1 MKTNKQGADWW
12 VRPGLLVCASASVLL
27 VTAILIS
34 LVREGLPALWE
45 VPLSSF
51 TSTIWRPIS
60 FVQEQFG
67 IAPLFVSSL
76 FVTLLA
82 ALIAVPLGLG
92 AAVYISHIACPLER
106 EILKPAVE
114 ILAGIPSVVLGFFG
128 LMIMVPLVK
137 SVFGLDSGLCAL
149 TGSLLLAFMALPTII
164 TISEDAL
171 RSVPK
176 NYIDASLALGA
187 SPAQTVFRTTVP
199 AARSGLV
206 AASLMGMG
214 RVIGETMA
222 VIMVTGNAIEI
233 PGSVFDPVRTMT
245 ATIAAEMGEVAFGG
259 VHYHVLFLISVIL
272 LIITI
277 GTNWIAQYVLRKS
290 RIAE

>member
-1 MKTNKQGADWW
+1 MKSNKQGADWW
-12 VRPGLLVCASASVLL
+12 VRPSLLVCASASVLL
-27 VTAILIS
+27 VAAILIS
-34 LVREGLPALWE
+34 LVREGLPAFWE

-51 TSTIWRPIS
+51 TSTVWRPIS

-76 FVTLLA
+76 FVTLVA
-82 ALIAVPLGLG
+82 ALIAVPLGIG
-92 AAVYISHIACPLER
+92 AAVYISHIARPLER
-106 EILKPAVE
+106 EILKPAIE

-128 LMIMVPLVK
+128 LMVMVPMVK

-149 TGSLLLAFMALPTII
+149 TGSLLLAFMALPTTI
-164 TISEDAL
+164 TIAEDAL

-176 NYIDASLALGA
+176 SYMEGSLALGA
-187 SPAQTVFRTTVP
+187 SQAQTVFRTTVP

-222 VIMVTGNAIEI
+222 VIMVTGNAVKMPE
-233 PGSVFDPVRTMT
+233 SLFDPVRTMT

-277 GTNWIAQYVLRKS
+277 ATNWIAQYALRKN
-290 RIAE
+290 RVTE

>member
-1 MKTNKQGADWW
+1 MKRSNQGADWW
-12 VRPGLLVCASASVLL
+12 VRPTLLVCASTSVLL
-27 VTAILIS
+27 VAAILVS

-51 TSTIWRPIS
+51 LETVWRPIS

-67 IAPLFVSSL
+67 IAPLLLSSI
-76 FVTLLA
+76 FVTLIA

-92 AAVYISHIACPLER
+92 AAIYIAHVARPMER
-106 EILKPAVE
+106 EILKPTVE
-114 ILAGIPSVVLGFFG
+114 VLAGIPSVVLGFFG
-128 LMIMVPLVK
+128 LMVMAPLVK
-137 SVFGLDSGLCAL
+137 KVFNLDSGLCAF

-171 RSVPK
+171 TSVPK
-176 NYIDASLALGA
+176 SYINGSLALGA
-187 SPAQTVFRTTVP
+187 SQAQTVFRTTVP

-222 VIMVTGNAIEI
+222 VMMVTGNSVRI
-233 PGSVFDPVRTMT
+233 PESLFDPVRTMT

-259 VHYHVLFLISVIL
+259 VHYHVLFLISLVL
-272 LIITI
+272 LVITI
-277 GTNWIAQYVLRKS
+277 GINWIAQYVLRRS
-290 RIAE
+290 RLA

>member
-1 MKTNKQGADWW
+1 M
-12 VRPGLLVCASASVLL
+12 
-27 VTAILIS
+27 
-34 LVREGLPALWE
+34 EG
-45 VPLSSF
+45 
-51 TSTIWRPIS
+51 
-60 FVQEQFG
+60 
-67 IAPLFVSSL
+67 
-76 FVTLLA
+76 
-82 ALIAVPLGLG
+82 
-92 AAVYISHIACPLER
+92 
-106 EILKPAVE
+106 
-114 ILAGIPSVVLGFFG
+114 
-128 LMIMVPLVK
+128 
-137 SVFGLDSGLCAL
+137 
-149 TGSLLLAFMALPTII
+149 
-164 TISEDAL
+164 
-171 RSVPK
+171 
-176 NYIDASLALGA
+176 SLALGA
-187 SPAQTVFRTTVP
+187 SQAQTVFRTTVP